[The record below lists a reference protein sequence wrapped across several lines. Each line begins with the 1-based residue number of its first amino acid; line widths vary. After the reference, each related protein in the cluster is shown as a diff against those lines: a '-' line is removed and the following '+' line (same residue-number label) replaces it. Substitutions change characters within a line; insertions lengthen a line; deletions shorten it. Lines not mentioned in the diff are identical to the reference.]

1 MDFCCRLRQLCQ
13 LLALFKKIVKFKFHR
28 KLFFQFL
35 FIEQVDVVS
44 QPRQRS
50 AHLRPVRRLE
60 PLRQLERR
68 PLHGLLPAPAKDSKL
83 APLQRSGGVGDE
95 PRSRHHRGGLP
106 PLLRAKRLRH
116 RLNNFYRVIGF
127 QQFTLNLFICYLRSN
142 TAVVLRQRRF
152 FCNSVLLQLWNVVA
166 ELKNKTFL

>member
-1 MDFCCRLRQLCQ
+1 MGLELWIFVVGCDSSANCWPCKKNCQ
-13 LLALFKKIVKFKFHR
+13 ILISSEI
-28 KLFFQFL
+28 FFQFL

-83 APLQRSGGVGDE
+83 APLQRSGGVRDK

-116 RLNNFYRVIGF
+116 RLNNFYRVIVF
-127 QQFTLNLFICYLRSN
+127 RQFAL
-142 TAVVLRQRRF
+142 
-152 FCNSVLLQLWNVVA
+152 
-166 ELKNKTFL
+166 